1 MTLQDDDNLISE
13 DELTR
18 EDGVLFSRSGHRE
31 VGCEGECAPDDY
43 VADPIN
49 DDGVPG
55 TVDDLPYDYGLETPQ
70 AADGMLSSIERPP
83 TASWGVGDTG
93 PAGEGDETDLGEPD
107 ERELWDMQRPLIE
120 EAEVEERHFAGLAEE
135 DIPAVAEASA
145 EDAAEVLP
153 DAPGGTS
160 STGDVT

>member
-1 MTLQDDDNLISE
+1 MAVKDDDSWISE

-18 EDGVLFSRSGHRE
+18 EDGVLYAGSGHRK
-31 VGCEGECAPDDY
+31 VGCEGACAPDDY

-70 AADGMLSSIERPP
+70 AADEMLSSIERPP

-120 EAEVEERHFAGLAEE
+120 EAEAEARHFAGLADE

-153 DAPGGTS
+153 DSPEGTS
-160 STGDVT
+160 ATGT